1 MTKWDIAVLILCI
14 VWVILTSI
22 ELTVLSIKIHQEDKE
37 LRHIRKLR
45 YELEKKVKELD
56 KHE

>member
-1 MTKWDIAVLILCI
+1 MTNYDIAVLLLCI

-22 ELTVLSIKIHQEDKE
+22 ELVVLSIVIHRKEKE

-45 YELEKKVKELD
+45 YELEKKVKGFD

>member
-1 MTKWDIAVLILCI
+1 MTSYDIAVLCLCI
-14 VWVILTSI
+14 VWVILTGI
-22 ELTVLSIKIHQEDKE
+22 ELTILSIKIHQEEKE

-45 YELEKKVKELD
+45 YELEKKVKEFD